1 MWSVGKAFTDATYTD
16 HSKRVG
22 KGFTDRLKDSKGASS
37 DQQKVAKRQPW
48 CSVMTHGD

>member
-1 MWSVGKAFTDATYTD
+1 MWSVRKAFTDATYTD

-22 KGFTDRLKDSKGASS
+22 KGDSKGASS